1 MRVIR
6 YNALCRSDWM
16 KLTELKKQE
25 QARVVSLQKLDKQ
38 FVQRLMDIG
47 LYENAIVTLLNC
59 LSFGNLF
66 LLEVDNIEIC
76 IRKRDAE
83 RIEVEQ

>member
-1 MRVIR
+1 
-6 YNALCRSDWM
+6 M

-25 QARVVSLQKLDKQ
+25 KARVVSLQKLEKQ

-47 LYENAIVTLLNC
+47 LYENANVTLLNC
-59 LSFGNLF
+59 LSFGSLY

-76 IRKRDAE
+76 IRKKDAE

>member
-1 MRVIR
+1 
-6 YNALCRSDWM
+6 M

-25 QARVVSLQKLDKQ
+25 KARVVSLQKLEKQ

-47 LYENAIVTLLNC
+47 LYENANVTLLNC
-59 LSFGNLF
+59 LSFGNLY

-76 IRKRDAE
+76 IRKKDAE